1 MNKFSVKYK
10 NNVLA
15 VDFQGVKKGWE
26 QWMLWSSDRHHDN
39 IQCRQDL
46 ELKHLK
52 QARDRD
58 ALIFDNGDLFCAMQ
72 GKYDPSSNMDA
83 LLPEDKRE
91 DYLDAIVEHAVDFYK
106 PYASNF
112 VLIGQGNHERNIEK
126 RHGTKLTSRL
136 VEGLNKHNGRGVFT
150 GNYGGYVRLQF
161 TIHGTNMTS
170 RNIKYYHGKHASN
183 APVTRGVIDTA
194 RLAVYLPDAD
204 FVFTGHSHD
213 TWYVPIRRERVSQ
226 KGVIYFDYCHFLR
239 TTTDKD
245 EYGLGEKGFAV
256 EQGRPPKPLGAA
268 WLRFYY
274 EDNTVRCDPMLAVL

>member
-1 MNKFSVKYK
+1 MNKYNIAYK

-15 VDFQGVKKGWE
+15 IDFPNVKKGWE

-39 IQCRQDL
+39 IQCRHDL

-52 QARDRD
+52 QAKERD

-72 GKYDPSSNMDA
+72 GKYDPRSNMDA
-83 LLPEDKRE
+83 LRPEDKRE

-106 PYASNF
+106 PYSSNF
-112 VLIGQGNHERNIEK
+112 VLIGQGNHERSIEK
-126 RHGTKLTSRL
+126 RHATNLTRRL
-136 VEGLNKHNGRGVFT
+136 VEGLNKRDGNVFM

-170 RNIKYYHGKHASN
+170 RNIKYYHGKNASN

-194 RLAVYLPDAD
+194 RLSVYLPDAD
-204 FVFTGHSHD
+204 FVFTAHSHD

-226 KGVIYFDYCHFLR
+226 KGVIYFDYVHFLR
-239 TTTDKD
+239 TTTYKD
-245 EYGLGEKGFAV
+245 EYGLGEKGFSV
-256 EQGRPPKPLGAA
+256 ETGKPPKPLGAA

-274 EDNTVRCDPMLAVL
+274 EDNTVKCDPMLAVL

>member
-15 VDFQGVKKGWE
+15 VDFKGIKKGWE

-39 IQCRQDL
+39 IQCRRDL

-52 QARDRD
+52 QAQERE
-58 ALIFDNGDLFCAMQ
+58 AMIFDNGDLFCAMQ
-72 GKYDPSSNMDA
+72 GKYDPRSNMDA
-83 LLPEDKRE
+83 LRPEDKRE

-106 PYASNF
+106 PYAPNF
-112 VLIGQGNHERNIEK
+112 ILVGEGNHERNIEK
-126 RHGTKLTSRL
+126 RHGVNLIKRL
-136 VEGLNKHNGRGVFT
+136 VEGLNKNGGNVFQ

-226 KGVIYFDYCHFLR
+226 AGVIYFDYVHFLR
-239 TTTDKD
+239 TTTYKD
-245 EYGLGEKGFAV
+245 EYQLGEKGFAV
-256 EQGRPPKPLGAA
+256 EQGRPPKPLGAS

-274 EDNTVRCDPMLAVL
+274 EDNTIKCDPMLAVL

>member
-1 MNKFSVKYK
+1 MNKYNVAYK

-15 VDFQGVKKGWE
+15 IDFPDVKKGWE

-39 IQCRQDL
+39 VLCRHDL
-46 ELKHLK
+46 ELKHLR
-52 QARDRD
+52 QAQERD

-72 GKYDPSSNMDA
+72 GKYDPRSNMDA
-83 LLPEDKRE
+83 LRPEDKRE
-91 DYLDAIVEHAVDFYK
+91 DYLDAIVEHATDFYK
-106 PYASNF
+106 PYAANF

-126 RHGTKLTSRL
+126 RLGTNLTKRL
-136 VEGLNKHNGRGVFT
+136 VEGLSKNNGNVFM
-150 GNYGGYVRLQF
+150 GNYGGWVRLQF

-183 APVTRGVIDTA
+183 APVTRGVIDTN
-194 RLAVYLPDAD
+194 RLSVYLPDAD

-226 KGVIYFDYCHFLR
+226 KGVIYFDYVHFLR
-239 TTTDKD
+239 TTTYKD
-245 EYGLGEKGFAV
+245 EYQLGEKGFAV
-256 EQGRPPKPLGAA
+256 EQGKPPKPLGAA

-274 EDNTVRCDPMLAVL
+274 EDDTIKCDPMLAVL

>member
-1 MNKFSVKYK
+1 MNEFSVKYQ

-15 VDFQGVKKGWE
+15 IDFPNVKKGWE

-39 IQCRQDL
+39 ILCRQDL

-52 QARDRD
+52 QAQERD

-72 GKYDPSSNMDA
+72 GKYDPRSNMDA
-83 LLPEDKRE
+83 LRPEDKRE
-91 DYLDAIVEHAVDFYK
+91 DYLDAISEHAIDFYK
-106 PYASNF
+106 PFAANF
-112 VLIGQGNHERNIEK
+112 ALIGEGNHERSIEK
-126 RHGTKLTSRL
+126 RHGVNLIKRL
-136 VEGLNKHNGRGVFT
+136 VDGLNKNGGNVFQ
-150 GNYGGYVRLQF
+150 GNYGGWVRLQF

-226 KGVIYFDYCHFLR
+226 AGVIHFDYVHFLR
-239 TTTDKD
+239 TTTYKD
-245 EYGLGEKGFAV
+245 EYQLGEKGFAV
-256 EQGRPPKPLGAA
+256 EQGKPPKPLGAA

-274 EDNTVRCDPMLAVL
+274 EDNTIRCDPMLAVL